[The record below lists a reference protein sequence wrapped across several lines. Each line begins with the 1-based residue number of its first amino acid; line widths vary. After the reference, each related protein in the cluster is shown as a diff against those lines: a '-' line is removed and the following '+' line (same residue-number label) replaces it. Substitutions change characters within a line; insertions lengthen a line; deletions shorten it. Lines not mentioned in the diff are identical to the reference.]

1 MKPFTKEEL
10 IQKLNL
16 SDGYIY
22 DALVVGGGHAG
33 IEAAL
38 ANARVGLQTIMICG
52 KFERIGNMPCNPSIG
67 GPAKGILVREIDALG
82 GQMAKSADKTCL
94 QVKMLNLSKGPAV
107 RAMRVQSDKLVYA
120 EYMQDVV
127 TKQPNLDIYIALV
140 DSLVVEKDYIR
151 GVILEDGTTIF
162 AKTVIITTGTYLS
175 SRILCGKETKPL
187 GPDGE
192 KTNYGLSK
200 SLQQLGFH
208 LIRLKTGTPPRIYTD
223 TIDFSKGQLELGT
236 NLPLTFSYET
246 NPKDMIPFE
255 QQVPCYLI
263 WTTKQTHDIIFAHLH
278 ESSMYSGIVEG
289 IGPRYCPSIE
299 DKLVRFKEKERH
311 QLFLEPES
319 MKLNETYIQG
329 FSTSMPHYVQEQ
341 MVHSLPG
348 FENAKIAR
356 YAYAIEYDA
365 IDPLEL
371 KPTLESKK
379 IKGLFFGGQVN
390 GTSGYEE
397 AAAQGLMAGINAS
410 CYVRG
415 MNPIVLRRDEAYLG
429 VLIDDLV
436 TKGVTDPYR
445 MLTSR
450 AEYRLLLRH
459 DNADQRL
466 IEYGYK
472 VGLIQEERYLA
483 FLYKMQQLKV
493 EKERL
498 ASIRLTPKKE
508 INAYLEHIPSPP
520 LHDGICAIDLMKRPE
535 VNYFD
540 IVQMAHLHHPLEY
553 ELGEQVNIEIKYQGY
568 IDKEFKEASRV
579 LKLETVRIPEDIEY
593 KEIPNLASEARE
605 KLERVKPLTIAQ
617 ASRISGVNPAD
628 IAILLVYIETNRK
641 RKKVYASVK

>member
-1 MKPFTKEEL
+1 MSKVLTKEEL
-10 IQKLNL
+10 LNKI
-16 SDGYIY
+16 DQTY
-22 DALVVGGGHAG
+22 DALVIGGGHAG

-38 ANARVGLQTIMICG
+38 ANARVGLNTIMVCG
-52 KFERIGNMPCNPSIG
+52 AFKRIGNMPCNPSIG

-120 EYMQDVV
+120 RYMQTVV
-127 TKQPNLDIYIALV
+127 TDQPNLDIYIALV
-140 DSLVVEKDYIR
+140 DKIMVEDGKIQ
-151 GVILEDGTTIF
+151 GVILEDGTKIK
-162 AKTVIITTGTYLS
+162 AKTVIVTTGTYLS
-175 SRILCGKETKPL
+175 SRVLCGKETKPS

-192 KTNYGLSK
+192 DTNYGLSQ
-200 SLQQLGFH
+200 SLRENGFR
-208 LIRLKTGTPPRIYTD
+208 LIRLKTGTPPRVYTD

-236 NLPLTFSYET
+236 NMPLTFSYET
-246 NPKDMIPFE
+246 NPKDMIPFDK
-255 QQVPCYLI
+255 QVPCYLI
-263 WTTKQTHDIIFAHLH
+263 WTTPKTHQIIREHLN

-299 DKLVRFKEKERH
+299 DKLVRFADKERH

-319 MKLNETYIQG
+319 MEINETYIQG

-348 FENAKIAR
+348 FENAKIAK

-365 IDPLEL
+365 VDPLEL

-379 IKGLFFGGQVN
+379 VKGLFFGGQVN

-397 AAAQGLMAGINAS
+397 AAAQGLMAGMNAS
-410 CYVRG
+410 CLVRG
-415 MNPIVLRRDEAYLG
+415 KEQIVLKRDEAYLG

-466 IEYGYK
+466 IKYGYHT
-472 VGLIQEERYLA
+472 GLISEERYNNYLK
-483 FLYKMQQLKV
+483 KMESLKD

-498 ASIRLTPKKE
+498 ANTRLTPKQD
-508 INAYLEHIPSPP
+508 INDYLTSINSPI
-520 LHDGICAIDLMKRPE
+520 LKDGISALELMKRPE
-535 VNYFD
+535 ISYFD
-540 IVQMAHLHHPLEY
+540 IVKMANFDNPLDY
-553 ELGEQVNIEIKYQGY
+553 ELGEQVNIEVKYQGY
-568 IDKEFKEASRV
+568 IDKEFKEANRV
-579 LKLETVRIPEDIEY
+579 LKLESVLIPEDINY
-593 KEIPNLASEARE
+593 QEIANLASEARE
-605 KLERVKPLTIAQ
+605 KLMRVKPRTIAQ
-617 ASRISGVNPAD
+617 ATRISGVNPSD
-628 IAILLVYIETNRK
+628 IAILLVYIESNRK
-641 RKKVYASVK
+641 RKK

>member
-10 IQKLNL
+10 LNKIN
-16 SDGYIY
+16 SGYIY
-22 DALVVGGGHAG
+22 DTLVVGGGHAG

-38 ANARVGLQTIMICG
+38 APARVGLKTIMVCG
-52 KFERIGNMPCNPSIG
+52 SFKRIGNMPCNPSIG

-120 EYMQDVV
+120 RYMQEVV
-127 TKQPNLDIYIALV
+127 TNEENLDIYIALV
-140 DSLVVEKDYIR
+140 DSLLVEEDTIKGVV
-151 GVILEDGTTIF
+151 LEDGTKIY

-192 KTNYGLSK
+192 QTNYGLSK
-200 SLQQLGFH
+200 SLRSLGFR
-208 LIRLKTGTPPRIYTD
+208 LIRLKTGTPPRVYTD
-223 TIDFSKGQLELGT
+223 SIDFSKGQLELGT
-236 NLPLTFSYET
+236 NMPLTFSYET
-246 NPKDMIPFE
+246 NPLDMIPFE
-255 QQVPCYLI
+255 KQVPCYLI
-263 WTTKQTHDIIFAHLH
+263 WTTPKTHEIILEHLH

-289 IGPRYCPSIE
+289 VGPRYCPSIE
-299 DKLVRFKEKERH
+299 DKLVRFKDKDHH
-311 QLFLEPES
+311 QIFLEPES
-319 MKLNETYIQG
+319 LEINETYIQG

-348 FENAKIAR
+348 FEHAKIAK

-371 KPTLESKK
+371 KPTLETKK

-410 CYVRG
+410 CYIRN
-415 MNPIVLRRDEAYLG
+415 MKPIVLRRDEAYLG

-466 IEYGYK
+466 IQYGYE
-472 VGLIQEERYLA
+472 VGLVKEERYRAYLE
-483 FLYKMQQLKV
+483 KMEKIKT

-498 ASIRLTPKKE
+498 ETIRLTPKKE
-508 INAYLEHIPSPP
+508 INDYLASISSPI
-520 LHDGICAIDLMKRPE
+520 LHDGISATNLMKRPE
-535 VNYFD
+535 ISYFD
-540 IVQMAHLHHPLEY
+540 IVKMAHLENPLSY
-553 ELGEQVNIEIKYQGY
+553 ELGEQVNIEVKYQGY

-579 LKLETVRIPEDIEY
+579 LKLETVAIPTNINY
-593 KEIPNLASEARE
+593 QEIPNLASEARE
-605 KLERVKPLTIAQ
+605 KLIKVKPLTIAQ
-617 ASRISGVNPAD
+617 ASRISGVNPSD
-628 IAILLVYIETNRK
+628 IAILLVYIEANRK
-641 RKKVYASVK
+641 KKTNE